1 MTISLIHPSQARR
14 PHRISRTRIQ
24 QLLASGGLQ
33 LVGRCR
39 KYSSCSHSLDLACH
53 AMPCFALAL
62 ALARHCSLLLI
73 LLVVTIQASWPRQG
87 LLAANITQLGDT
99 GHCSLAKKTELLSEL
114 KVGVGTCTAQRS
126 DGIGHHHTHWD
137 AQAHLDYE
145 LCRSAQSGPC
155 GRSLSVAQQLV
166 LETPTRTILP
176 QVFPSTVHVLSDLPD
191 RILHLSP
198 TNHVPV

>member
-1 MTISLIHPSQARR
+1 MTISSIHPSQGGR
-14 PHRISRTRIQ
+14 PHRISRSRMQ

-53 AMPCFALAL
+53 AMPWFALAL

-114 KVGVGTCTAQRS
+114 KVGAHVLHSAPTVLVIIIP
-126 DGIGHHHTHWD
+126 IGD

-176 QVFPSTVHVLSDLPD
+176 QVFPSTAHVLSDLPD
-191 RILHLSP
+191 CILHLSP
-198 TNHVPV
+198 TNHEPV

>member
-1 MTISLIHPSQARR
+1 MTISSIHPSQGRR
-14 PHRISRTRIQ
+14 PHRISRSRMQ

-53 AMPCFALAL
+53 AMPWFALAL

-114 KVGVGTCTAQRS
+114 KVGV
-126 DGIGHHHTHWD
+126 
-137 AQAHLDYE
+137 
-145 LCRSAQSGPC
+145 
-155 GRSLSVAQQLV
+155 
-166 LETPTRTILP
+166 
-176 QVFPSTVHVLSDLPD
+176 HVLHSAPTVLVIIIPIGT
-191 RILHLSP
+191 RKPIWTMSCAEALSP
-198 TNHVPV
+198 GHVDDH

>member
-1 MTISLIHPSQARR
+1 MTISSIHPSQGRR
-14 PHRISRTRIQ
+14 PHRISRSRMQ

-39 KYSSCSHSLDLACH
+39 KYSSCSHSLNLACH
-53 AMPCFALAL
+53 AMPCFQF
-62 ALARHCSLLLI
+62 ALARHCSPLLI

-114 KVGVGTCTAQRS
+114 KVGVHVLHSAPTVLVIIIP
-126 DGIGHHHTHWD
+126 IGD

-166 LETPTRTILP
+166 LEN
-176 QVFPSTVHVLSDLPD
+176 
-191 RILHLSP
+191 
-198 TNHVPV
+198 TNKNNPAASISIYCTCA

>member
-1 MTISLIHPSQARR
+1 MTISSIHPSQGRR
-14 PHRISRTRIQ
+14 PHRISRTRMQ

-39 KYSSCSHSLDLACH
+39 KYSSCSHSSTWH
-53 AMPCFALAL
+53 AMPCFQF
-62 ALARHCSLLLI
+62 ALARHCSPLLI
-73 LLVVTIQASWPRQG
+73 LLVVAIQASWPRQG

-114 KVGVGTCTAQRS
+114 KVGVHVLHSAPTVLVIIIP
-126 DGIGHHHTHWD
+126 IGD

-176 QVFPSTVHVLSDLPD
+176 QVFPSTAHVLSDLPD
-191 RILHLSP
+191 CMLHLSP

>member
-1 MTISLIHPSQARR
+1 MQSLPR
-14 PHRISRTRIQ
+14 P
-24 QLLASGGLQ
+24 GMP
-33 LVGRCR
+33 
-39 KYSSCSHSLDLACH
+39 CH

-62 ALARHCSLLLI
+62 ALARHCSPLLI

-114 KVGVGTCTAQRS
+114 KVGVHVLHSAPTVLVIIIP
-126 DGIGHHHTHWD
+126 IGD

-176 QVFPSTVHVLSDLPD
+176 QVFPSTAHVLSDLPD
-191 RILHLSP
+191 CILHLSP